1 VCGNDAGDLI
11 DNKGGGSS
19 IDGMENR
26 ANSRGINHEY
36 DDNNNNLEREKE
48 EVQAGCQKQSRQR
61 TGAASDLK
69 SE

>member
-26 ANSRGINHEY
+26 TNSRGINHEY
-36 DDNNNNLEREKE
+36 DDNNNVERGKRR
-48 EVQAGCQKQSRQR
+48 SP
-61 TGAASDLK
+61 S
-69 SE
+69 

>member
-11 DNKGGGSS
+11 DNKRGGSS

-26 ANSRGINHEY
+26 TNSRGINHEY
-36 DDNNNNLEREKE
+36 DDNNNLERGKE
-48 EVQAGCQKQSRQR
+48 EVQAECQKQSRQR